1 MASRLRRQRFQV
13 LRDMIGDGDE
23 KVSILDIG
31 GRARYWRTML
41 EGEDGAELGERID
54 VTLLNLDP
62 PREADADYPRLVGD
76 ARAMPELSDGQFD
89 IVFSNSTIEHV
100 GGWDDQLKMATE
112 VKRVGRRYYVQ
123 TPNRYFPIEPHF
135 VFPLFQFLPVAARA
149 SLVQRFSLGWMP
161 KQPEREEALSS
172 VRGIRLLTRSQLAR
186 LFPEATIAEEKVA
199 GLVKSYVAYTP

>member
-1 MASRLRRQRFQV
+1 
-13 LRDMIGDGDE
+13 
-23 KVSILDIG
+23 
-31 GRARYWRTML
+31 ML

-161 KQPEREEALSS
+161 KQPEREQALSS